1 MKEMRESVFL
11 DFLGNSPTARV
22 LDFLITG
29 REFDY
34 SLTDIAEKS
43 EIGWTTLHRIL
54 PSLKKMEILVPTR
67 AVGRARLYKLNQKN
81 ENVKKLIELYD
92 SLLKRELGK
101 AEEESRVKAVAIE
114 KTRKRTKN

>member
-1 MKEMRESVFL
+1 MRESVFL
-11 DFLGNSPTARV
+11 DFMGNSPTARV

-54 PSLKKMEILVPTR
+54 PLLEKMEIIAPTR
-67 AVGRARLYKLNQKN
+67 TIGKAKLYKLNQKN

-92 SLLKRELGK
+92 SLLKRELDK
-101 AEEESRVKAVAIE
+101 AEEESKAKAIAITN
-114 KTRKRTKN
+114 TRKRAKN